1 MTSYTKRPSQV
12 EALQF
17 TGGGASAQE
26 IALGLATAGFT
37 TTWITAHSSFS
48 LNEMNEIEETVVP
61 EKLVMQNTY
70 NELVECQVGQW
81 VTLLADNNIVV
92 MSDEQFHQNYIPTA

>member
-1 MTSYTKRPSQV
+1 MKYTKRPSQV

-17 TGGGASAQE
+17 TGGGESAQA
-26 IALGLATAGFT
+26 IAQGLAPAGFS
-37 TTWITAHSSFS
+37 TTWVTAHSSFT

-81 VTLLADNNIVV
+81 VTLLADNNIIVL
-92 MSDEQFHQNYIPTA
+92 SDAEFRKQYIAS

>member
-1 MTSYTKRPSQV
+1 MKYTKRPSQV

-17 TGGGASAQE
+17 TGGGESAQA
-26 IALGLATAGFT
+26 IALGLAPAGFS
-37 TTWITAHSSFS
+37 TTWVTAHSTFT
-48 LNEMNEIEETVVP
+48 LNEMSEIQETVVP

-92 MSDEQFHQNYIPTA
+92 MSDDEFQRNYVVTP